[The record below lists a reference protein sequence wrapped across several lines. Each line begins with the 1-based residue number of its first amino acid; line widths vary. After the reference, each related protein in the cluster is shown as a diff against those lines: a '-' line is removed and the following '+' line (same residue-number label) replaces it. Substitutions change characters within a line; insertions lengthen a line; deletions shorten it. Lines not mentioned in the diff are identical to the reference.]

1 MEQPNLENQ
10 ISQESKERGRNVKIT
25 VKFLRHGERT
35 TDGKLTDYGRE
46 VTKDR
51 AIESGVKWDDYHAVK
66 AVGSDAG
73 LSSGAGARALE
84 TADIY
89 AHEIA
94 GDEAF
99 QTRIESMLNYETLKN
114 PIPYNHKEVYNS
126 YLPENFSTLSDEEK
140 SAAAKIAQAG
150 VSEHLMNLKTPE
162 AESFRR
168 ENAGAHAAVLL
179 HYCDMAKRLHSGS
192 NVLIPA
198 GTHGGTMEMLLRE
211 ALVWKDENGNEVAQ
225 DFGGEFDPSEAY
237 TVDIE
242 TDDNGE
248 LKKLHVTFD
257 APKRELPEDMYLDLK
272 KVKELAGDYEE
283 LHKEEE
289 LT

>member
-1 MEQPNLENQ
+1 MEQTNLENQ

-51 AIESGVKWDDYHAVK
+51 AIESGIKWDEYHAVK

-99 QTRIESMLNYETLKN
+99 QKRVNGMLSYETLLN
-114 PIPYNHKEVYNS
+114 PSPQNHTEVYNS
-126 YLPENFSTLSDEEK
+126 YLPENFETLSDEEK
-140 SAAAKIAQAG
+140 SAAAKIAQTKTVG
-150 VSEHLMNLKTPE
+150 HLMNLQTPE
-162 AESFRR
+162 AAAYREEIAGSF
-168 ENAGAHAAVLL
+168 ASVIL
-179 HYCDMAKRLHSGS
+179 HYCDMAKRLYSGS

-211 ALVWKDENGNEVAQ
+211 ALVRKDENGKETPQAF
-225 DFGGEFDPSEAY
+225 DSEFNPSEAY
-237 TVDIE
+237 NVDIE
-242 TDDNGE
+242 TDENGE
-248 LKKLHVTFD
+248 LKKLRVTFD
-257 APKRELPEDMYLDLK
+257 NPEREFPDDIYLDLD
-272 KVKELAGDYEE
+272 KVKKFAGYYKE
-283 LHKEEE
+283 LHKDKT
-289 LT
+289 L